1 MLERPL
7 DNAGMPAGSRPKEGF
22 EITPRE
28 AATALADEAIIL
40 IDVREP
46 EEVAIAPIEG
56 AIPIPLG
63 ELKTRVH
70 EIDAD
75 EDTPIGVI
83 CHHGVRSFHATIYL
97 QQEGLLGARS
107 IAGGTDLWSRAVDTS
122 VPRYRR

>member
-1 MLERPL
+1 MPERGL
-7 DNAGMPAGSRPKEGF
+7 DDAGMPQGSRVREGL
-22 EITPRE
+22 EITPRD
-28 AATALADEAIIL
+28 AAAGLGANELIL

-46 EEVAIAPIEG
+46 EELALASIEG
-56 AIPIPLG
+56 AVHIPLG

-83 CHHGVRSFHATIYL
+83 CHHGIRSFHAAIYL

-107 IAGGTDLWSRAVDTS
+107 VAGGIDLWSRAVDPGT
-122 VPRYRR
+122 PRY